1 MCFFCAPNERCYK
14 FLESDQVKGLYISCK
29 MKIYEEK
36 DTRMLQIM
44 AKWIMAH
51 EIAGAVRNVRWSIN
65 EDRMILRYNNDVW
78 IEEIH

>member
-1 MCFFCAPNERCYK
+1 
-14 FLESDQVKGLYISCK
+14 

-44 AKWIMAH
+44 VKWIMAH

-78 IEEIH
+78 IEEIR